1 MTTLHQ
7 PLSEPAGFARA
18 GKPNAVRV
26 ETPESTSTRA
36 AQPDDPAGL
45 HRNGKPNVRRTEG
58 ETP

>member
-1 MTTLHQ
+1 MNKLHQ
-7 PLSEPAGFARA
+7 PIPDPAGFARA
-18 GKPNAVRV
+18 GKPNAVRR

-45 HRNGKPNVRRTEG
+45 HRNGKPNVPHTEG